1 MVFSKASLIISLS
14 NIINISIAT
23 SKLNLSPTTAASRI
37 TKLSSHSTPFITNT
51 PVVIW
56 HGLGDSYKNPE
67 FGRLSESITERY
79 PGTSVY
85 LIHLSERADQD
96 QKATWFG
103 SANAEVEY
111 VCQELRTIDELAG
124 GFDGIGFSQGGQL
137 LRAYV
142 ERCNQPRVRNLITLG
157 AQHMGVSEYPPCRGF
172 LDVGCRIVK
181 RLISTG
187 SVYSS
192 YAQEHIL
199 PAQYFRDQRDLEPY
213 FEHNDFLRD
222 INNELSGDHQPGE
235 NLTSTLA
242 LRRTL
247 SPQHRNQTYK
257 ENMLLLENFVMFRFS
272 EEQIVKPAASA
283 HFGVSTGTE
292 ESIPLERLPIYQEDY
307 IGLKPLDESGRITYA
322 ICDGSHMQIGE
333 QCWNSVLDWIGTG
346 HQGFVI
352 QAST

>member
-1 MVFSKASLIISLS
+1 MVFCKASLIIILS
-14 NIINISIAT
+14 HIIEISIAT
-23 SKLNLSPTTAASRI
+23 SKLNLNPKPASRI
-37 TKLSSHSTPFITNT
+37 LKLSSHSTPYITNT

-67 FGRLSESITERY
+67 FDRLSESITERY

-85 LIHLSERADQD
+85 LIHLAERPDED

-111 VCQELRTIDELAG
+111 VCQELNTIDELVG

-142 ERCNQPRVRNLITLG
+142 ERCNQPHVRNLITLG

-172 LDVGCRIVK
+172 FDVGCQIVK

-199 PAQYFRDQRDLEPY
+199 PAQYFRDQRDLGPY

-222 INNELSGDHQPGE
+222 INNELAGDHQPGE
-235 NLTSTLA
+235 NLTSRPA
-242 LRRTL
+242 LTQDPPEL
-247 SPQHRNQTYK
+247 QRNQTYK
-257 ENMLLLENFVMFRFS
+257 KNMLMLENFVMIRFS

-283 HFGVSTGTE
+283 HFGVSTRTE
-292 ESIPLERLPIYQEDY
+292 ESIPLERLPIYKEDY
-307 IGLKPLDESGRITYA
+307 IGLKELDESGRIAYG

-333 QCWNSVLDWIGTG
+333 QCWNSVLDWIGTA
-346 HQGFVI
+346 HQGLVI
-352 QAST
+352 QTQT